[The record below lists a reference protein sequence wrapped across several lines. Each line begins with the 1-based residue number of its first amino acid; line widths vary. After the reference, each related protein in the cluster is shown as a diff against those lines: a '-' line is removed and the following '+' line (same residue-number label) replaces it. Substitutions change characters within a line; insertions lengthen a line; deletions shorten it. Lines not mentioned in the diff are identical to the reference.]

1 MKMKFSSSGEGR
13 ENRFE
18 AGGIFRWG
26 RRRRH
31 LTHLMHKEEGE
42 RLMKVPFGKLQKGK
56 GRVGRDFFSFS
67 RRRKV
72 FGEME
77 CIFVRSSRGVDA
89 KPSDEK
95 GRKILLHMRQ
105 PCFHKLK
112 KN

>member
-56 GRVGRDFFSFS
+56 RRVGRYFFFFFEEEKGFWRDGMHFRSF
-67 RRRKV
+67 
-72 FGEME
+72 
-77 CIFVRSSRGVDA
+77 ISRGGCQVKRQELTKNSFA
-89 KPSDEK
+89 HATALYLQTEK
-95 GRKILLHMRQ
+95 
-105 PCFHKLK
+105 F
-112 KN
+112 

>member
-18 AGGIFRWG
+18 AGGIFRWR

-56 GRVGRDFFSFS
+56 RRVGKDFFTFS

-77 CIFVRSSRGVDA
+77 CIFVRSSREVDA
-89 KPSDEK
+89 KPSD
-95 GRKILLHMRQ
+95 
-105 PCFHKLK
+105 